1 MSAEEKQIPVKG
13 ILFYSREKLV
23 EVARII
29 KPEGELTNEDLEDAK
44 QYFYDLGK
52 DTEK

>member
-1 MSAEEKQIPVKG
+1 MNAEYKQIPVKG

-29 KPEGELTNEDLEDAK
+29 KPEGELTDEDLEDAK
-44 QYFYDLGK
+44 QYFYDFGK
-52 DTEK
+52 DMEK

>member
-1 MSAEEKQIPVKG
+1 MNAEYKQIPVKG
-13 ILFYSREKLV
+13 ILFYSREKLI

-44 QYFYDLGK
+44 KYFYDFGK
-52 DTEK
+52 DMER

>member
-1 MSAEEKQIPVKG
+1 MNAEEKQIPVKG
-13 ILFYSREKLV
+13 ILFYSREKLI

-29 KPEGELTNEDLEDAK
+29 KPEGDLTNEDLEDAK

>member
-1 MSAEEKQIPVKG
+1 MSEEEKQIPVKG
-13 ILFYSREKLV
+13 ILLYSREKLV

-44 QYFYDLGK
+44 QYFYDFGK